1 MEKYENWL
9 KVGMHNVYVQLYWEK
24 ANQCVYNIKNS
35 PVKEFCGDRVE
46 MDFLCTC
53 NKWAEVEA

>member
-1 MEKYENWL
+1 MFMYNCIEKKQIN
-9 KVGMHNVYVQLYWEK
+9 
-24 ANQCVYNIKNS
+24 VYNIKYS

-53 NKWAEVEA
+53 NKRAEVEA